1 MSIPVIL
8 LILGLAVVA
17 FLLVRAAL
25 RSTPNTTPTPGTN
38 TPEADDGC
46 GCAHNHG
53 HDQNTGHDHGHNH
66 GEPADNSEFH
76 AVHHG
81 KDTRGG
87 CKFDPDEVKR
97 SLFKPKPDIDVSNL
111 PPRDKRIEA
120 AHQAVTIAG
129 ITEHL
134 NILTGEVQATIR
146 GKSVKIASRNTHNG
160 DLELALQYVE
170 DYYKSLGIAV
180 KRVAYQVRG
189 KTLYNIEAEIPGA
202 VDPKKVVIVS
212 GHLDSTV
219 GSPWQNEKRAPGA
232 DDDASGTV
240 GVMEVARALK
250 NHPMAYTVRF
260 VHFTGEEQGLWGSYK
275 YSDQCAAAKT
285 DIVGVYQMDMIGY
298 CGKPGNRVDIHD
310 GEDANGSHS
319 LVVTLTRAAA
329 QYKLDLNVVDTHNH
343 AVDNRSDHAGFID
356 HGWKAVLISIEF
368 TDDGFDPNYH
378 TLGDKVSALNLPYMV
393 EIIRMTIAATADL
406 AKIQN

>member
-1 MSIPVIL
+1 MNNIPLIL
-8 LILGLAVVA
+8 TLLGLAAVA
-17 FLLVRAAL
+17 ALLVRAAL
-25 RSTPNTTPTPGTN
+25 RRDPNAAPTPGHN
-38 TPEADDGC
+38 HDHGKEHDHAKDGC
-46 GCAHNHG
+46 GC
-53 HDQNTGHDHGHNH
+53 H
-66 GEPADNSEFH
+66 GEDAPADNSEFH
-76 AVHHG
+76 SVHHG

-87 CKFDPDEVKR
+87 CKFDPEIVR
-97 SLFKPKPDIDVSNL
+97 RTHLRPTPPIDITNL
-111 PPRDKRIEA
+111 PAQDPRIVA
-120 AHQAVTIAG
+120 AHAGVTVAG
-129 ITEHL
+129 VTEHL
-134 NILTGEVQATIR
+134 NILTGEVASVIR

-160 DLELALQYVE
+160 DLELALAYVE
-170 DYYKSLGIAV
+170 DYYKALGIKV
-180 KRVAYQVRG
+180 RRVAYQVRG
-189 KTLYNIEAEIPGA
+189 KTLYNIEAEIPGT
-202 VDPKKVVIVS
+202 VDPKKVFIVS

-219 GSPWQNEKRAPGA
+219 GSPWQNEKVAPGA

-250 NHPMAYTVRF
+250 DHKLGYTVRF

-275 YSDQCAAAKT
+275 YSDQCAAAKD
-285 DIVGVYQMDMIGY
+285 DIVGVFQMDMIGY

-319 LVVTLTRAAA
+319 LVVALTRAAA
-329 QYKLDLNVVDTHNH
+329 QYKLDLKVVDTHNH

-378 TLGDKVSALNLPYMV
+378 TLRDKVSALKLTYMV
-393 EIIRMTIAATADL
+393 DIIRMTIAATADM